1 MTGDLLS
8 ALRQCTATLAGALLS
23 GDISQIEA
31 ALPAQEECIR
41 RLEGALA
48 AWGPGP
54 LPPPNSQLTGEPPLS
69 IPELQQDLDLAGR
82 LARQGL
88 AISRRLT
95 HAGSP
100 AELAYRLQEEAR
112 R

>member
-1 MTGDLLS
+1 MTTDPLLDLS
-8 ALRQCTATLAGALLS
+8 QSTAGLACALLR

-31 ALPAQEECIR
+31 ALPSQEGCIR

-48 AWGPGP
+48 ALEPGP
-54 LPPPNSQLTGEPPLS
+54 LPPTWQPTREETRLIVQLR
-69 IPELQQDLDLAGR
+69 QDLDLAGR

-95 HAGSP
+95 GSRP
-100 AELAYRLQEEAR
+100 APELAYRQHGEGR
-112 R
+112 P

>member
-1 MTGDLLS
+1 MTPDPLVDLS
-8 ALRQCTATLAGALLS
+8 RSTAGLACALLQ
-23 GDISQIEA
+23 GDISRIEA
-31 ALPAQEECIR
+31 ALPAQEGCIR

-48 AWGPGP
+48 ALEPGP
-54 LPPPNSQLTGEPPLS
+54 LPPTWRITQEEAELAVQLR
-69 IPELQQDLDLAGR
+69 QDLDLAGR

-95 HAGSP
+95 DSRP
-100 AELAYRLQEEAR
+100 APELAYRQHGEGR